1 MIARLLRNAKIPNG
15 KLDPAIARLIIV
27 VVESLVARGNTS
39 GTSHLLSLTVV
50 AIKDLTCRNVTVI
63 SRSWDYS
70 CDTPVYGYLYMN
82 GVDNHN
88 ESKTTNLYSSFYI
101 KAKFNCT
108 EFIFSIIYTQLKG
121 FSPLR
126 GHFNQR

>member
-50 AIKDLTCRNVTVI
+50 AIKDLTRRSVTVI
-63 SRSWDYS
+63 NQSFVELLLRHTCVWLSMYER
-70 CDTPVYGYLYMN
+70 N
-82 GVDNHN
+82 G
-88 ESKTTNLYSSFYI
+88 
-101 KAKFNCT
+101 
-108 EFIFSIIYTQLKG
+108 
-121 FSPLR
+121 
-126 GHFNQR
+126 